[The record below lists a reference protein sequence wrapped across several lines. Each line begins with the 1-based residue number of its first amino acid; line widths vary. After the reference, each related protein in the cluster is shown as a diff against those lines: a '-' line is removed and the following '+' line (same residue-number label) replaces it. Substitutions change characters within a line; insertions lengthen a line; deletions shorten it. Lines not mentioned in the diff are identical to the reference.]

1 MKLED
6 IIYAL
11 KMVVWYN
18 GYDET
23 IKGWIKL
30 EPGEYGI
37 ICPLGIDTGPHTAQL
52 QVLWMICVV
61 LFGEYGVS
69 PRFGGIHRVE
79 DFRAFLGNLIDEAD
93 G

>member
-1 MKLED
+1 MKIED

-23 IKGWIKL
+23 IKDWIKL

-37 ICPLGIDTGPHTAQL
+37 ICPLGSDTGSRTAQL

-61 LFGEYGVS
+61 LFGGLRHIAEIRVDTQGRGFQGV
-69 PRFGGIHRVE
+69 FGRP
-79 DFRAFLGNLIDEAD
+79 D
-93 G
+93 